1 MTELDMFESITRAVH
16 GVTDDIDS
24 LDNLCEQE
32 IFEEK
37 QVNGRVSTI
46 TMKYLRNKYGKKIA
60 NHAMYRLQKKL
71 RPVSNRTSSLLGSI
85 TGVFLKSKLG

>member
-1 MTELDMFESITRAVH
+1 MFEGITRAVH

-32 IFEEK
+32 IFQEK

-46 TMKYLRNKYGKKIA
+46 TMKYLRKKYGKKIA
-60 NHAMYRLQKKL
+60 NRAMYRLQKKF
-71 RPVSNRTSSLLGSI
+71 RPASNGSSSILGSI
-85 TGVFLKSKLG
+85 AEAFIKSKFT

>member
-1 MTELDMFESITRAVH
+1 MFEGVTRAVH

-46 TMKYLRNKYGKKIA
+46 TMRYLRKKYGKKVA
-60 NHAMYRLQKKL
+60 NRAMYRLQKKL
-71 RPVSNRTSSLLGSI
+71 RPASNSASSWLGSI
-85 TGVFLKSKLG
+85 AGALLKAKLG